1 MKNIVMELCCSTS
14 GDSGFSSVGGEV
26 VVGGISVVVTEG
38 VVVIFV
44 STPLCVEFALLERN
58 IYNS

>member
-1 MKNIVMELCCSTS
+1 MELCCSTS

-26 VVGGISVVVTEG
+26 VVGGIPVVVTKG

-44 STPLCVEFALLERN
+44 STPLCVEFALFERN
-58 IYNS
+58 IYNC